1 MCKVSSIVS
10 RVVPAISDT
19 IARSS
24 FSKALSKVD
33 LPALGFPTIATGIPF
48 FKTFPTE
55 NDWISDD
62 NVVLI
67 VFKRVLN

>member
-1 MCKVSSIVS
+1 MVS

-33 LPALGFPTIATGIPF
+33 LPALGFPTIATGTPF

-67 VFKRVLN
+67 VELFLSF